1 MDADKIVKNSQKNT
15 RGRPSKKQNKNPW
28 VVKPEQK
35 SPRVGKYQS
44 FYFCS

>member
-1 MDADKIVKNSQKNT
+1 LLDNQDNRHERKIEQTNT
-15 RGRPSKKQNKNPW
+15 KYPW